1 MLWDDIYDTAD
12 ALSALSSSTGRGTG
26 VGVMVC
32 ITGDVGRGDNSCCL
46 SGPSI
51 ICTAGLDL
59 LFLIAPVVVAVFGFL
74 LREEASDGAISDGFA
89 ENTIIS
95 AVSLSFMSVSDTTSS
110 DL

>member
-1 MLWDDIYDTAD
+1 M
-12 ALSALSSSTGRGTG
+12 SALSSSTGRGTG
-26 VGVMVC
+26 VGVMVY

-59 LFLIAPVVVAVFGFL
+59 RFLIAPIEVAVFGVL
-74 LREEASDGAISDGFA
+74 LREEASDGATSAGFA

-95 AVSLSFMSVSDTTSS
+95 AASSSFMSVSDTPSS